1 MVHLSL
7 GISFVDYCWRIGRNM
22 NDHLRAILNHIYLE
36 TLVYT
41 CVGVADEN
49 LEDIR
54 ADPGVKEILCA
65 TEKRPEPDHL
75 N

>member
-1 MVHLSL
+1 
-7 GISFVDYCWRIGRNM
+7 M